1 MNIQIATTF
10 ASLAIGAI
18 LVLEIIFPKRKTK
31 VTKAR

>member
-1 MNIQIATTF
+1 MTLEVATTIASF
-10 ASLAIGAI
+10 ALGMI

>member
-1 MNIQIATTF
+1 MNFEIAATL
-10 ASLAIGAI
+10 ASLTIGAI